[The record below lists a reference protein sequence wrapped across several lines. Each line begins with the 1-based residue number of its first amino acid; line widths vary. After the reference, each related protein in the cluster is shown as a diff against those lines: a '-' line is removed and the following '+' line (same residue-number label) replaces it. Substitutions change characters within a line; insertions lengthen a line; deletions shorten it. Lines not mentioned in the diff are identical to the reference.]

1 MQEHDGP
8 REATHMAVGGM
19 VGGAVGGTAAY
30 VGVPM
35 VVNALGFTAEGIVAG
50 STAAGMMSTAAVAEG
65 GGVAT
70 GSTVAMLQSIGAT
83 GVLGV
88 MAGPVIVAGIAFG
101 TLLVVL
107 LVKWVKRPWFPAGSS
122 LPQTKQVRNGCWQ
135 VATEEGV
142 GNVVLYPCQDEA
154 FARTLFD
161 AAPAPLARLLL
172 NSNLQEIQHG
182 GWNECALATI
192 RKHISGGEDVDALV

>member
-1 MQEHDGP
+1 
-8 REATHMAVGGM
+8 
-19 VGGAVGGTAAY
+19 
-30 VGVPM
+30 
-35 VVNALGFTAEGIVAG
+35 
-50 STAAGMMSTAAVAEG
+50 MS
-65 GGVAT
+65 
-70 GSTVAMLQSIGAT
+70 
-83 GVLGV
+83 
-88 MAGPVIVAGIAFG
+88 
-101 TLLVVL
+101 

-122 LPQTKQVRNGCWQ
+122 LPQTKQVREGCWQ

-154 FARTLFD
+154 FARKLFD